1 MSPTLY
7 PLSETS
13 KSLCD
18 SKQKYF
24 AKMRGQHNNTWTT
37 PGYFDKMKHFL
48 HEDCKNRHVSLKI
61 DYSQSNIMVFEF
73 KEKTF

>member
-1 MSPTLY
+1 M
-7 PLSETS
+7 
-13 KSLCD
+13 K
-18 SKQKYF
+18 
-24 AKMRGQHNNTWTT
+24 GQHNNTWTT

-61 DYSQSNIMVFEF
+61 DYFESNVIVFEF